1 MMKNFRLLNILSRF
15 SFLVMVLILCTIA
28 ILLYDRSL
36 SFGYVL
42 DDIIVYTENSFVQK
56 GFDGIWDILSTESFT
71 GYFGEQKDL
80 VTGARYRPL
89 SLVGFAIEFE
99 IFGNKPHL
107 SHLIN
112 ILLYALTAALVFKL
126 LQLLL
131 PDKSSQ
137 FFLFGIPAITSILF
151 LTHPIHS
158 EAVANIKGRDEIM
171 CLLFSLSAAISWVKY
186 IDSQKKIF
194 LISSCALF
202 LLALF
207 SKENAITFTA
217 IIPLMV
223 SFFRTIDLK
232 KSIIMSWPLLICAAI
247 FIGVRWLV
255 IGYLLSSGAVITDL
269 MNNPFIGMSL
279 GEKTA
284 TLFYTFIW
292 YYKLLF
298 FPHPL
303 THDYYPYHVPKSDWT
318 DLISIFSLIIT
329 AMLIYLA
336 FRLRNRN
343 KIISFS
349 LFYYFISFSIVSNLV
364 FPVGTFMNERF
375 LFMPSVGFSL
385 LCGYFIYWLAN
396 KPSPKFMKWLAALL
410 FMFLFSAYSFKT
422 IQRVPD
428 WKDGF
433 TLNLSAVKVSKNSAR
448 INLFTG
454 VSYFQ
459 KSQSEMDPAK
469 KSTYLQIAEK
479 YIDQALVIF
488 PQYGQGLN
496 MKAGILAEWLKR
508 DNDIITFLKKLEG
521 VIKVK
526 PDLDFVTKYMD
537 YLTKDPEN
545 LTIMHPYL
553 KRVGYEI
560 LYKEVQNFQF
570 SLHFLGMAYHLKNDD
585 AELCYFISKVYTDF
599 AKFGKVSSTKILEY
613 ENKAKDF
620 LNQAAALDPK
630 YVR

>member
-1 MMKNFRLLNILSRF
+1 MMKNFPLLNLLSKF
-15 SFLVMVLILCTIA
+15 SFGVMVLIHCAIA
-28 ILLYDRSL
+28 ILLYYQSL

-56 GFDGIWDILSTESFT
+56 GLSGIWDILSTESFT

-80 VTGARYRPL
+80 VAGARYRPL

-99 IFGNKPHL
+99 IFGNKPNI

-112 ILLYALTAALVFKL
+112 VLLYALTAAFVFKL
-126 LQLLL
+126 FQALLT
-131 PDKSSQ
+131 DKSGS
-137 FFLFGIPAITSILF
+137 FFLLGIPAISSLLF
-151 LTHPIHS
+151 ISHPIHS
-158 EAVANIKGRDEIM
+158 EVVANIKGRDEIL
-171 CLLFSLSAAISWVKY
+171 CLLFSLATAITWLKY
-186 IDSQKKIF
+186 VDTQNKIF
-194 LISSCALF
+194 LIISCALF

-223 SFFRTIDLK
+223 YFFRNIEFK
-232 KSIIMSWPLLICAAI
+232 KAIKMTWPLLLCSAL
-247 FIGVRWLV
+247 FVSVRWLV

-318 DLISIFSLIIT
+318 DIIPILSLILT
-329 AMLIYLA
+329 ALFIYLA
-336 FRLRNRN
+336 YKFRNRN
-343 KIISFS
+343 KIISFA
-349 LFYYFISFSIVSNLV
+349 LFYYFITFSIVSNLI

-375 LFMPSVGFSL
+375 LFMPSVAFSL
-385 LCGYFIYWLAN
+385 LCGYFIYWLFN
-396 KPSPKFMKWLAALL
+396 KPFPKILKWFAALL
-410 FMFLFSAYSFKT
+410 FMVLFSAYSFKT

-508 DNDIITFLKKLEG
+508 DNDILTFLKKLES

-545 LTIMHPYL
+545 LNIMHPYL
-553 KRVGYEI
+553 KRVGFEI
-560 LYKEVQNFQF
+560 LYKQVQNYQF
-570 SLHFLGMAYHLKNDD
+570 SLHFLGMAYNLKNDD